1 MTMALL
7 ADPSAVAAVNRPLR
21 LVVCLQLF
29 YAPEPGQDVDA
40 LYPLCY
46 TPTCR
51 GHMPVSYVFRPLQT
65 KKMSN
70 SSGLLAACGGSG
82 MVWVW
87 VWVWVRAVP
96 PQAAQPAPTPT
107 PTPTPWRR

>member
-1 MTMALL
+1 
-7 ADPSAVAAVNRPLR
+7 
-21 LVVCLQLF
+21 
-29 YAPEPGQDVDA
+29 
-40 LYPLCY
+40 
-46 TPTCR
+46 
-51 GHMPVSYVFRPLQT
+51 MPVSYVFRPLQT

-107 PTPTPWRR
+107 PPPTPPPTPNPRPTALGSGETTRGEACKGKKKVLGDKAGPIINFLREKERI